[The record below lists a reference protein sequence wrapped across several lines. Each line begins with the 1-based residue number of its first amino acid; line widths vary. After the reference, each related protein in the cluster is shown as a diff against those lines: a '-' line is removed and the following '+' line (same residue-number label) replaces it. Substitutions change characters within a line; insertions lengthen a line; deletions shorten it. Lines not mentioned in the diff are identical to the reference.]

1 MRTQPLPHCIV
12 GLDRGTWNTL
22 VTSADDRGDPARA
35 SQLFSEAQALARL
48 GIWEWDVPRNRL
60 YWSDEIYKILGLSPR
75 ELAPGFDAL
84 LARVHADDVADV
96 KQHLARAERELGPL
110 ALEYR
115 VVRAGGEIRT
125 IQARVQS
132 TFDASGALVRM
143 VGIDQDITETKDL
156 AARLVFSD
164 RMISVGTLAGGMA
177 HEINNP
183 LATISAYLD
192 LLAEYPEARE
202 NDALVTEARAAIERI
217 RNIMRGLAAFSRAD
231 QDHRTSLDVERV
243 LELAIGMAGNEIRHR
258 ARLVK
263 QYGGTPPVYANEA
276 RLGHVFLNLLVNA
289 AEAIPEGQADRHEI
303 HILTRTD
310 PAGWIVVEIRDSG
323 AGIPR
328 EIQDRIFDPFFT
340 TKPVGKGTGLG
351 LSISHGIVRSLGGE
365 IMLRSEPGRGST
377 FSISLPPSKEA
388 RSEASPAPAP
398 APPHPDEPERQ
409 GHVLIV
415 DDEVAFANSLRRLLS
430 REHTVSIVSNGRE
443 ALARVEGGE
452 RYDVILCDLMMPEM
466 TGSDFY
472 AALTETAPEQAGRI
486 IFITG
491 GAFSPA
497 SQSFLD
503 RVPNPC
509 FEKPCDI
516 QKLRSAIRQQIA
528 SVQS

>member
-1 MRTQPLPHCIV
+1 MTF
-12 GLDRGTWNTL
+12 
-22 VTSADDRGDPARA
+22 ADDLGDPGDPGDRA
-35 SQLFSEAQALARL
+35 PSPQLLAEAQALAHL
-48 GIWEWDVPRNRL
+48 GAWEWDAARRRMR
-60 YWSDEIYKILGLSPR
+60 WSDELYRILGL
-75 ELAPGFDAL
+75 APGEVEPSSEAL
-84 LARVHADDVADV
+84 LARVHADDAADV
-96 KQHLARAERELGPL
+96 RRYLARAEREPGPL
-110 ALEYR
+110 SLEYR
-115 VVRAGGEIRT
+115 IVRPTGEIRT
-125 IQARVQS
+125 LQGRLQS
-132 TFDASGALVRM
+132 TFDGAGALVRIL
-143 VGIDQDITETKDL
+143 GADQDLTDTKEL

-164 RMISVGTLAGGMA
+164 RMVSVGTLAGGMA

-183 LATISAYLD
+183 LATISAYID

-202 NDALVTEARAAIERI
+202 SEALVEEARAAIDRI
-217 RNIMRGLAAFSRAD
+217 QNIMRGLAAFSRAGED
-231 QDHRTSLDVERV
+231 LRAPLDVERV
-243 LELAIGMAGNEIRHR
+243 LELALGMASPEIRHR

-263 QYGGTPPVYANEA
+263 EYGGVPPVAANEA

-303 HILTRTD
+303 HVATRTD
-310 PAGWIVVEIRDSG
+310 EAGWLVVEIRDSG

-365 IMLRSEPGRGST
+365 ILLRSEVGRGST
-377 FSISLPPSKEA
+377 FSVSLPPSKDA
-388 RSEASPAPAP
+388 PRVPAA
-398 APPHPDEPERQ
+398 APPEPAAAPEPAAPERR

-430 REHTVSIVSNGRE
+430 NAHAVSIVPNGRE
-443 ALARVEGGE
+443 ALARIQGGE

-466 TGSDFY
+466 TGSDLY
-472 AALTETAPEQAGRI
+472 AALMETAPDQANRI

-491 GAFSPA
+491 GAFSPT
-497 SQSFLD
+497 SQLFLE

-516 QKLRSAIRQQIA
+516 QKLRSAIHQQIA